1 MINVRRVVVLA
12 ACLVLVFASG
22 GHAEPE
28 KEPTDEDLLI
38 DLLIDYCS
46 FVEKGDVDGLLALF
60 SKNYKDED
68 GTDYDT
74 IKWRMEHIVPM
85 LALARTKISGAD
97 ARIEVE
103 NDTATLGPCVAKS
116 PFGKIYITL
125 GAAKEDSAWR
135 ITSMK
140 FEY

>member
-1 MINVRRVVVLA
+1 MIHVGRVVALA
-12 ACLVLVFASG
+12 ACLVLACVSG
-22 GHAEPE
+22 GYAESE
-28 KEPTDEDLLI
+28 KESSDEDLLI

-46 FVEKGDVDGLLALF
+46 AIEKGDVDALLALF
-60 SKNYKDED
+60 SKHYKDED
-68 GTDYDT
+68 GTDYET
-74 IKWRMEHIVPM
+74 IKWRMKQLVPM

-97 ARIEVE
+97 AKIEVE
-103 NDTATLGPCVAKS
+103 NDTATLGPCIAKS